1 MTTGVRRTG
10 GVPPTR
16 RAAGWLS
23 IALGLAFGGAM
34 MISLEHLA
42 RRDELRMTPFGFR
55 AFGGGPFDAL
65 GRRGFVVAGVVLI
78 GAAVADV
85 VAGRWLVTGRRRGGR
100 LAMITTPIDI
110 ILGVGFALPFLLV
123 GVPIRAALIA
133 RGHRGL
139 R

>member
-10 GVPPTR
+10 GVPPTL

-42 RRDELRMTPFGFR
+42 RRDELPMTPFGFR

-65 GRRGFVVAGVVLI
+65 GRRGFVAAGCVLI
-78 GAAVADV
+78 GCAIADV
-85 VAGRWLVTGRRRGGR
+85 IAGRWLVTGRARGAR
-100 LAMITTPIDI
+100 LATITTPLDI
-110 ILGVGFALPFLLV
+110 VLGVGFALPFLLV
-123 GVPIRAALIA
+123 AVPIRAALIA
-133 RGHRGL
+133 RGRRGL